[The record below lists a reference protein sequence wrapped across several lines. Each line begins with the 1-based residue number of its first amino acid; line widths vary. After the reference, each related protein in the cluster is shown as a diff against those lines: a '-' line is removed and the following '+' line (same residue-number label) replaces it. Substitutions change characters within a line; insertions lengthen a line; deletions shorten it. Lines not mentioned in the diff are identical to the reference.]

1 MPNMRAF
8 LASLMTL
15 LAMEPTAA
23 LCEEA
28 EGEPATAPT
37 EEAQGEADGEDAAD
51 GTGRRLRVVVLEVEF
66 SGGVEVPLR
75 ERLTSSLAEALRRQG
90 LDVVEPRAV
99 VDALEPL
106 ASQSCRA
113 GRCVGWIL
121 EALDGD
127 AGLVA
132 FVDVVESSYAVRLT
146 LLGQYGDEIGH
157 AERRCDICT
166 FDELADSVAI
176 AGGHLVSQIPRRVFI
191 GRLGVFPTPPA
202 ALVSVDGVAVGRGAL
217 SLTLPIG
224 LHVLEVRSPGFRP
237 SRREV
242 LLRADDT
249 TRVEVQLARGQIVR
263 ADDSGRRDPLHAAL
277 WSTATMG
284 GVIALT
290 GAILMGIN
298 GSCWAD
304 GDGESCANAFAVGIG
319 LLSGGLGLGG
329 ASALGLVATHE
340 SGRR

>member
-8 LASLMTL
+8 LASLVTL
-15 LAMEPTAA
+15 LALEPSAA

-28 EGEPATAPT
+28 SEGPAAPAAEAPAAEARDDT
-37 EEAQGEADGEDAAD
+37 E
-51 GTGRRLRVVVLEVEF
+51 RRLRVVVLEVQF

-90 LDVVEPRAV
+90 LDVVEPQAV
-99 VDALEPL
+99 VDSLQPL
-106 ASQSCRA
+106 ATQSCRA

-132 FVDVVESSYAVRLT
+132 YVDVVESSYAVQLT

-176 AGGHLVSQIPRRVFI
+176 ASGHLVSQIPRRVFI
-191 GRLGVFPTPPA
+191 GRLGVFPTPTA
-202 ALVSVDGVAVGRGAL
+202 ALVSIDGVAVGRGAL
-217 SLTLPIG
+217 NLTLPVG
-224 LHVLEVRSPGFRP
+224 VHSLEVRAPGFRP
-237 SRREV
+237 NRREV
-242 LLRADDT
+242 VLRADDT
-249 TRVEVQLARGQIVR
+249 TRVEVELSRGEVVR
-263 ADDSGRRDPLHAAL
+263 VDDEAQPQPFRAAL
-277 WSTATMG
+277 WSTTTMG
-284 GVIALT
+284 VVIALT

-298 GSCWAD
+298 GSCW
-304 GDGESCANAFAVGIG
+304 GDDEGGSCGTVFAVGVG
-319 LLSGGLGLGG
+319 LLSGGLGIGA
-329 ASALGLVATHE
+329 ASALGLAALHDAE
-340 SGRR
+340 PR